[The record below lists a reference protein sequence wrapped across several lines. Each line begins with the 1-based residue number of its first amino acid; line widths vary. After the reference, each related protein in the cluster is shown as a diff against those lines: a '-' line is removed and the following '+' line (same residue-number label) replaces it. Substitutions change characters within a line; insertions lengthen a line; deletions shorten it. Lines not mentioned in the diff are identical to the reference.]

1 MLTTYAVL
9 DTIEAHRLIKRLC
22 AHWSHKLTV
31 EVEDGLARI
40 DFGESRCLLIADTE
54 QLHIKLDCPD
64 EATTERMHHVVF
76 DHLKRMT
83 KAGLTEPVWSSSNV
97 E

>member
-9 DTIEAHRLIKRLC
+9 DTTEAHRLIKRLC
-22 AHWSHKLTV
+22 AH
-31 EVEDGLARI
+31 
-40 DFGESRCLLIADTE
+40 
-54 QLHIKLDCPD
+54 D